1 MILNRKLLK
10 KITIGFFSIL
20 VVFLLPFGYHV
31 DLGPGP
37 DSIVAMVWE
46 IPLEPA
52 WYSIRFFSAF
62 QYYFVYCFFR
72 IFFLLEIFL
81 FFRAKFNKIRFI
93 LVGIISELVPLI
105 ISIPATF
112 ILNSHGDNLINIIW
126 PIPFLMIFDL
136 ILVQFVKREKQ
147 NIYNTQI

>member
-1 MILNRKLLK
+1 MKLGKNRLAT
-10 KITIGFFSIL
+10 IIIGFLSIL
-20 VVFLLPFGYHV
+20 IIFFLPFGYHM

-46 IPLEPA
+46 VPLESA
-52 WYSIRFFSAF
+52 WYSVRFFSAF
-62 QYYFVYCFFR
+62 QYYFEYCFFR

-81 FFRAKFNKIRFI
+81 FFIGKFNKIRFI

-112 ILNSHGDNLINIIW
+112 ILNSQGENLIAIIW
-126 PIPFLMIFDL
+126 PIPFLMMFDL
-136 ILVQFVKREKQ
+136 ILVHYLKSEV
-147 NIYNTQI
+147 

>member
-1 MILNRKLLK
+1 MILSKKRLI
-10 KITIGFFSIL
+10 KITIGLLSIL
-20 VVFLLPFGYHV
+20 IVFFIPFGYHM

-46 IPLEPA
+46 VPLESA
-52 WYSIRFFSAF
+52 WYSVRFFSAF
-62 QYYFVYCFFR
+62 QYYFEYCFFR

-81 FFRAKFNKIRFI
+81 FFIGKFNKIRFI

-112 ILNSHGDNLINIIW
+112 ILNSQGENLIAIIW

-136 ILVQFVKREKQ
+136 ILVQFLKVED
-147 NIYNTQI
+147 